1 MDIISPEQRS
11 ALMSRIRG
19 KDTKIELEVR
29 RGLHALGFRY
39 RLGGAGLPGRPD
51 IVLPKYRT
59 VVFVHGCFWHKH
71 DCHLFRLPK
80 TRTDFWEAK
89 ISANQTRDARNEA
102 QLRALGWMIETVWE
116 CQLRGQNAHAK
127 ADVIGALADRI
138 SSNGAKLAPSPTLG
152 TGKGNNDGLPP

>member
-51 IVLPKYRT
+51 IVLTKYRT
-59 VVFVHGCFWHKH
+59 VVFVHGCFWHRH

-80 TRTDFWEAK
+80 TRTEFWKAK
-89 ISANQTRDARNEA
+89 IDANHERDERTIARLAES
-102 QLRALGWMIETVWE
+102 GWSSEVVWE
-116 CQLRGQNAHAK
+116 CQLRGATADAK
-127 ADVIGALADRI
+127 ADLISRLAARIRNRGSNDAATDSAL
-138 SSNGAKLAPSPTLG
+138 
-152 TGKGNNDGLPP
+152 

>member
-51 IVLPKYRT
+51 VVLPKHRT
-59 VVFVHGCFWHKH
+59 VVCVHGCFWHGH
-71 DCHLFRLPK
+71 DCYLFRLPK
-80 TRTDFWEAK
+80 TRTEFWRTK
-89 ISANQTRDARNEA
+89 IGANRARD
-102 QLRALGWMIETVWE
+102 LRQVALLEQAGWHVETVWE
-116 CQLRGQNAHAK
+116 CELRNRSTEERAA
-127 ADVIGALADRI
+127 AIIALGDRI
-138 SSNGAKLAPSPTLG
+138 RS
-152 TGKGNNDGLPP
+152 KGDR

>member
-1 MDIISPEQRS
+1 MADIISPEQRS

-29 RGLHALGFRY
+29 HGLHALGFRY

-59 VVFVHGCFWHKH
+59 VVFVHGCFWHQH

-80 TRTDFWEAK
+80 TRTEFWKAKVDANRERDRRSEAR
-89 ISANQTRDARNEA
+89 IAE
-102 QLRALGWMIETVWE
+102 LGWQVETIWE
-116 CQLRGQNAHAK
+116 CQLRGVSNARIEH
-127 ADVIGALADRI
+127 VILALAQRI
-138 SSNGAKLAPSPTLG
+138 GRRRP
-152 TGKGNNDGLPP
+152 

>member
-19 KDTKIELEVR
+19 KDTKIELEIR
-29 RGLHALGFRY
+29 RGLHTLGFRY

-59 VVFVHGCFWHKH
+59 VVFVHGCFWHRH

-80 TRTDFWEAK
+80 TRTDFWKAK
-89 ISANQTRDARNEA
+89 TDANHERDERAIARLA
-102 QLRALGWMIETVWE
+102 ASGWHSEVVWE
-116 CQLRGQNAHAK
+116 CQLRGATTEAK
-127 ADVIGALADRI
+127 ADVIARLAERI
-138 SSNGAKLAPSPTLG
+138 REQ
-152 TGKGNNDGLPP
+152 GKP

>member
-1 MDIISPEQRS
+1 MADIISPERRS

-29 RGLHALGFRY
+29 KGLHALGFRY

-59 VVFVHGCFWHKH
+59 VVFVHGCFWHQH

-80 TRTDFWEAK
+80 TRAEFWKAK
-89 ISANQTRDARNEA
+89 VDANRARDILAQARLSAT
-102 QLRALGWMIETVWE
+102 GWHVETVWE
-116 CQLRGQNAHAK
+116 CSLRGQTPASK
-127 ADVIGALADRI
+127 AEVIMALAERI
-138 SSNGAKLAPSPTLG
+138 KTRGKICPSSRSST
-152 TGKGNNDGLPP
+152 

>member
-1 MDIISPEQRS
+1 MADIISPERRS

-59 VVFVHGCFWHKH
+59 VVFVHGCFWHQH
-71 DCHLFRLPK
+71 DCYLFRLPK
-80 TRTDFWEAK
+80 TRTAFWKAK
-89 ISANQTRDARNEA
+89 VDANRERDRQNEMRLA
-102 QLRALGWMIETVWE
+102 ATGWHVETVWE
-116 CQLRGQNAHAK
+116 CWLRGQTPASRSE
-127 ADVIGALADRI
+127 VIILLGKRI
-138 SSNGAKLAPSPTLG
+138 QTWGRICRSKGSST
-152 TGKGNNDGLPP
+152 

>member
-59 VVFVHGCFWHKH
+59 VVFVHGCFWHRH

-80 TRTDFWEAK
+80 TRPEFWKTK
-89 ISANQTRDARNEA
+89 IDANAERDRRKQAE
-102 QLRALGWMIETVWE
+102 LRATGWRVETIWE
-116 CQLRGQNAHAK
+116 CQLRGLSTDARSA
-127 ADVIGALADRI
+127 VIIALEERI
-138 SSNGAKLAPSPTLG
+138 RKGGSNGEAGVA
-152 TGKGNNDGLPP
+152 